1 MLHIETVAHLEI
13 GRAGGEDH
21 LVGLGA
27 LPVTGDGHVSEGL
40 LIPSQG

>member
-1 MLHIETVAHLEI
+1 
-13 GRAGGEDH
+13 
-21 LVGLGA
+21 VGLGA